1 MAAVHKV
8 PTKSSSL
15 WPTIRAAEMAKSSVL
30 MSLNLQGDGSRT
42 ALKVREEDRGEA
54 HEQVITPGPRGT
66 FLFQA
71 GIGFT

>member
-42 ALKVREEDRGEA
+42 ALKVREEDR
-54 HEQVITPGPRGT
+54 
-66 FLFQA
+66 
-71 GIGFT
+71 